1 MKGLVKGILAIG
13 TAIAVG
19 CVIYKKVKENKEEA
33 ESKEEVIIE
42 EKTQELTEEK
52 QELYNKI
59 VAQVRK
65 EMKPIARANYIR
77 RFMIA
82 FSIGMFYIFMN
93 YNISVKYKDAMIFES
108 TNKEVDVA

>member
-19 CVIYKKVKENKEEA
+19 CVIYKKVKENKEEVIM
-33 ESKEEVIIE
+33 EEE
-42 EKTQELTEEK
+42 TQELTEEQ
-52 QELYNKI
+52 QEIYNE
-59 VAQVRK
+59 VRAQVIK
-65 EMKPIARANYIR
+65 EMKPIARVNYIK

-93 YNISVKYKDAMIFES
+93 YNISVKYKDKMIFES
-108 TNKEVDVA
+108 NHKKGDVA

>member
-19 CVIYKKVKENKEEA
+19 CVIYKKVKEDKQN
-33 ESKEEVIIE
+33 KEEVIIE
-42 EKTQELTEEK
+42 EETQELTKEQREI
-52 QELYNKI
+52 YNE
-59 VAQVRK
+59 VRAQVMK
-65 EMKPIARANYIR
+65 EMKPIARVNYIK

-93 YNISVKYKDAMIFES
+93 YNISVKYKDEMIFES
-108 TNKEVDVA
+108 NHKKGDVA